1 MSKKI
6 KRIMLIVFG
15 VLLILIGLAG
25 ILYAGIEQMILCYQ
39 KFGVIISSEHLI
51 IPDLSLLGYLGI
63 IPLSMGWVIVEIQVS
78 GHIKDDEDLKWK

>member
-1 MSKKI
+1 MAKKEKI

-15 VLLILIGLAG
+15 VLLILIGLVG
-25 ILYAGIEQMILCYQ
+25 ILYAVIEQMILCYQ

-63 IPLSMGWVIVEIQVS
+63 IPLSMGWVIVKI
-78 GHIKDDEDLKWK
+78 